1 MNTFFKKCFIISI
14 IFSLFISGLFA
25 EERYSID
32 YYGIV
37 ATEIDSNMS
46 KMTSDL
52 YYTQLCEINNF
63 VINDK
68 RVESSMKAAPDKST
82 LSAENLSFYTEISK
96 KENSSKWISTL
107 KLINPTTNKTE
118 SQTKEYDSFYKI
130 LMEPKSVLH
139 ESILNL
145 LENKQNSISNNDDF
159 VMPEKQSGDI
169 ESTEFLSGTWSGED
183 SIDKIVIMRGGR
195 GFVIFTNGA
204 SMNITVEIK
213 NTAEGKKI
221 LIKQNGRANAS
232 FFPELSRTI
241 ALKEAV
247 NASPVTWLFS
257 IVNDNTLTGT
267 KNTLIES
274 NGAAIRSDINVTWK
288 KK

>member
-1 MNTFFKKCFIISI
+1 MRKIFFVLIL
-14 IFSLFISGLFA
+14 FSLTITSSFA

-68 RVESSMKAAPDKST
+68 RVESSMKTAPDKAS
-82 LSAENLSFYTEISK
+82 LSAENLSFYTEITK
-96 KENSSKWISTL
+96 KENSSKWVSTL

-145 LENKQNSISNNDDF
+145 LENKQNSAANNDDF
-159 VMPEKQSGDI
+159 IMPEKQSGDI

-232 FFPELSRTI
+232 FFPELSRTV

-257 IVNDNTLTGT
+257 IVNDNTLSGT

-288 KK
+288 KRS

>member
-1 MNTFFKKCFIISI
+1 MRKIFFVLIL
-14 IFSLFISGLFA
+14 FSLTITSLFA

-68 RVESSMKAAPDKST
+68 RVESSMKAAPDKAS
-82 LSAENLSFYTEISK
+82 LSAENLSFYTEITK
-96 KENSSKWISTL
+96 KENSSKWVSTL

-145 LENKQNSISNNDDF
+145 LENKQNSAANNDDF
-159 VMPEKQSGDI
+159 IMPEKQSGDI

-232 FFPELSRTI
+232 FFPELSRTV

-257 IVNDNTLTGT
+257 IVNDNTLSGT

-288 KK
+288 KRS

>member
-1 MNTFFKKCFIISI
+1 MKKIFFVLIL
-14 IFSLFISGLFA
+14 FSLIITSFFA

-68 RVESSMKAAPDKST
+68 RVESSMKTAPDKASLST
-82 LSAENLSFYTEISK
+82 ENLSFYTEISK
-96 KENSSKWISTL
+96 KENSSKWVSTL
-107 KLINPTTNKTE
+107 KLINPNTNKTE

-139 ESILNL
+139 ESILSL
-145 LENKQNSISNNDDF
+145 LENKQSSSSSNDDF
-159 VMPEKQSGDI
+159 VVPEKKSADI

-213 NTAEGKKI
+213 NTSEGKQI

-232 FFPELSRTI
+232 FFPELSRTV

-247 NASPVTWLFS
+247 NAAPITWLFTLT
-257 IVNDNTLTGT
+257 NENTLVGT

-274 NGAAIRSDINVTWK
+274 NGSAIRADLNVTWNK
-288 KK
+288 KS

>member
-1 MNTFFKKCFIISI
+1 MRKIFFVLIL
-14 IFSLFISGLFA
+14 FSLTITSFFA

-68 RVESSMKAAPDKST
+68 RVESSMKAAPDKAS
-82 LSAENLSFYTEISK
+82 LSAENLSFYTEITK
-96 KENSSKWISTL
+96 KENSSKWVSTL

-145 LENKQNSISNNDDF
+145 LENKQNSAANNDDF
-159 VMPEKQSGDI
+159 LMPEKQSGDI

-232 FFPELSRTI
+232 FFPELSRTV

-257 IVNDNTLTGT
+257 IVNDNTLSGT
-267 KNTLIES
+267 KKYTY
-274 NGAAIRSDINVTWK
+274 RK
-288 KK
+288 